1 MPKKN
6 LAKLTPVKKNV
17 IDKRTDTPVERTYYI
32 DPDKNK
38 HKEREHAAKEEQSSG
53 KIKEE
58 ENTQSKNKSTLK
70 PKEKQGL
77 DIEKIKNFDDFGRQ
91 GVDPAAAKQF
101 FCNM

>member
-1 MPKKN
+1 MSKKN

-32 DPDKNK
+32 DPDKDK
-38 HKEREHAAKEEQSSG
+38 HKEREHGSKEEQHSS
-53 KIKEE
+53 KTKKEDDP
-58 ENTQSKNKSTLK
+58 KNKSTLK

>member
-1 MPKKN
+1 MSKKN

-38 HKEREHAAKEEQSSG
+38 HKEREHGS
-53 KIKEE
+53 KEE
-58 ENTQSKNKSTLK
+58 EHSGKTKKEDDSKNKSTLK

-77 DIEKIKNFDDFGRQ
+77 DIEKIKDFDDFGRQ

>member
-1 MPKKN
+1 MSKKN

-17 IDKRTDTPVERTYYI
+17 IDKRTNTPVERTYYI
-32 DPDKNK
+32 DPDKDK
-38 HKEREHAAKEEQSSG
+38 HKEREHGS
-53 KIKEE
+53 KEE
-58 ENTQSKNKSTLK
+58 EHSSKTKKEDESKNKSTLK

-77 DIEKIKNFDDFGRQ
+77 DIEKIKDFDDFGRQ